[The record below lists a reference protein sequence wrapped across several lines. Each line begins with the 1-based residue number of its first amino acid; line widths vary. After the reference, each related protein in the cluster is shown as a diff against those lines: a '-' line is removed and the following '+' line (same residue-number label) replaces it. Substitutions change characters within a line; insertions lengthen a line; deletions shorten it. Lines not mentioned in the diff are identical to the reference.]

1 MQTCQVLKNINIMR
15 EAGRGRVSKLAP
27 TAHMLPSAKVRV
39 FCRESFPRK
48 FYIFHLGKRYLRHS
62 ETMKQQINLGEGKTK
77 EDILEI

>member
-1 MQTCQVLKNINIMR
+1 MQTCQVLKNIIR
-15 EAGRGRVSKLAP
+15 EAGRGTVSRLAS
-27 TAHMLPSAKVRV
+27 TAQRWPSAKVRV
-39 FCRESFPRK
+39 FCRGSFPRK